1 MQVPT
6 KQDPK
11 PPVLRLT
18 ASADEVAEML
28 GVSPRTIFKL
38 TKTGE
43 IPHKR
48 LGSRIVYPLDAIKR
62 YLNEPNINN

>member
-38 TKTGE
+38 TKQGKL
-43 IPHKR
+43 PHKR
-48 LGSRIVYPLDAIKR
+48 LGTRVVYPIAALKR
-62 YLNEPNINN
+62 YLDEPDTN